1 VFNLSGTE
9 LVFLVVIALVVLGP
23 EKLPEAV
30 RKFAKTYGELKKMS
44 TGFQS
49 ELRNALDEPMKEIR
63 ATADALR
70 NAANLDAEPDQ
81 PSIPPAASQGSDAA
95 PAGSTT
101 EASPAATV
109 PVDDAGERPSA

>member
-1 VFNLSGTE
+1 MFNLSGTE

-30 RKFAKTYGELKKMS
+30 RKFAKTYGELKKVT

-49 ELRNALDEPMKEIR
+49 ELRSALDEPMKEMR

-70 NAANLDAEPDQ
+70 DAVKIDVEPDIT
-81 PSIPPAASQGSDAA
+81 PTPTPAPGAAVETKPVDQGA
-95 PAGSTT
+95 PVDRSG
-101 EASPAATV
+101 PA
-109 PVDDAGERPSA
+109 DDAGESASA

>member
-44 TGFQS
+44 NGFQS
-49 ELRNALDEPMKEIR
+49 ELRNALDEPMKEMR

-70 NAANLDAEPDQ
+70 DAVKIDLDPDR
-81 PSIPPAASQGSDAA
+81 PAPPATPLPSSTPAS
-95 PAGSTT
+95 STST
-101 EASPAATV
+101 DSTSPVASTAS
-109 PVDDAGERPSA
+109 DDAGERPTA